1 MNPCNG
7 KIIGLTGGIATG
19 KSTVSNILRELGYEV
34 IDADIIARQM
44 VEIGKPAYEEII
56 KAFGKDILDDKGN
69 INRKE
74 LASIIFRDFL
84 MRKRL
89 NDIVHPFVFREISR
103 QINEHKDQRVI
114 FVDVPLLIEELDKFK
129 EYEIAFDEIWL
140 VYVDENTQLNRL
152 IKRDKMSKEEGL
164 RKIRAQ
170 MPIDEKRKYATRI
183 IDNSKDLISL
193 RRQVLRIIEDSI

>member
-19 KSTVSNILRELGYEV
+19 KSTVSNILRELGYKV
-34 IDADIIARQM
+34 IDADIIARQV

-140 VYVDENTQLNRL
+140 VYVDKNTQLNRL
-152 IKRDKMSKEEGL
+152 IKRDKINKEEGL

-170 MPIDEKRKYATRI
+170 MPIDEKPKYATRI

>member
-56 KAFGKDILDDKGN
+56 NVFGKNILDDKGN